1 MTTESDVDA
10 TGMSP
15 ILVVRLELN
24 CPNELEGALETIT
37 SPVVLSLSTTAF
49 LPAWHLTCLSWFWR
63 VCLRLIMTEG
73 TLSSPSLTPEVLRSI
88 GQDLELRGIKTF
100 VIRCEDDSFTVDGGY
115 QSPPAPMPVSLYYS
129 PNDIRELERKARER
143 NDYLSATRSF
153 IYLPEILSSIAS
165 YVQDKEAS
173 LLTISNIGSTEAISV
188 IDIEYE
194 TLHGNRMSDRLMTS
208 TVYELCVREH
218 KRRARRQN
226 LTDDRFTRFSSLQAR
241 L

>member
-1 MTTESDVDA
+1 MPD
-10 TGMSP
+10 G
-15 ILVVRLELN
+15 I
-24 CPNELEGALETIT
+24 
-37 SPVVLSLSTTAF
+37 LSLS
-49 LPAWHLTCLSWFWR
+49 L
-63 VCLRLIMTEG
+63 
-73 TLSSPSLTPEVLRSI
+73 SLTPEVLRSI

-100 VIRCEDDSFTVDGGY
+100 VIRCEEGSFTVDGGY
-115 QSPPAPMPVSLYYS
+115 QSPPAPMPVSLYYL

-173 LLTISNIGSTEAISV
+173 LLTISNIESTEAISL

-194 TLHGNRMSDRLMTS
+194 TLHGDKMSDRLMTS

>member
-1 MTTESDVDA
+1 
-10 TGMSP
+10 
-15 ILVVRLELN
+15 
-24 CPNELEGALETIT
+24 
-37 SPVVLSLSTTAF
+37 
-49 LPAWHLTCLSWFWR
+49 
-63 VCLRLIMTEG
+63 MTEG
-73 TLSSPSLTPEVLRSI
+73 TLLVSPRLTPEVLRSI
-88 GQDLELRGIKTF
+88 GEDLELRGIKTF
-100 VIRCEDDSFTVDGGY
+100 IIRCEDGSFAVDGGY

-129 PNDIRELERKARER
+129 ADDIRELEWKARVR
-143 NDYLSATRSF
+143 NDFLSAIRNF

-173 LLTISNIGSTEAISV
+173 LLTISNIESTEAVSV

-194 TLHGNRMSDRLMTS
+194 TAHGDRIFDRLMNA

>member
-1 MTTESDVDA
+1 MLTSA
-10 TGMSP
+10 T
-15 ILVVRLELN
+15 
-24 CPNELEGALETIT
+24 C
-37 SPVVLSLSTTAF
+37 
-49 LPAWHLTCLSWFWR
+49 
-63 VCLRLIMTEG
+63 RLIVMEG
-73 TLSSPSLTPEVLRSI
+73 TLSVSPNLTPEVLRSI
-88 GQDLELRGIKTF
+88 GEDLQLRGIKAF
-100 VIRCEDDSFTVDGGY
+100 IIRCDDGCFTVDGGY
-115 QSPPAPMPVSLYYS
+115 QSPPAPMPVSIYYS
-129 PNDIRELERKARER
+129 ANDIRELERKARER

-173 LLTISNIGSTEAISV
+173 LLTISNVESTEVMNV

-194 TLHGNRMSDRLMTS
+194 TLRGDRVSDRLMNT